1 MAWVTQVPSGFITGE
16 VGSPVVN
23 TGATSAVNNFTD
35 GRQTTGDISAT
46 NDGPGGAFVAD
57 PGEQLTVPTSSGTL
71 TGIYAGPATLSTVN
85 PSLGVPGVTGLSISL
100 NPINGQLF
108 RTSTGT
114 AYLITDN
121 AIDQGRLSA
130 TATIFVV
137 GDGNVSATA
146 PVSGLAAALT
156 AELTAI
162 RNGIPDTLANAVVRA
177 TLLTTI
183 TAVSVAQP
191 AITTTADTALF
202 TLTPGTGQLAVVC
215 FASGTLIETSDGR
228 IAVEELAIGTTILT
242 GNGPCEIRWIGS
254 VTLDAAKLA
263 ANPHLRPIRIRA
275 GALGPE
281 TPSADLVVSPQHRIL
296 VRSKIAQRMFGTN
309 EVLVAAKQL
318 LLLDGIDIAED
329 LDEVEY
335 FHFLFDRH
343 EVVTANGAEAES
355 LFTGPEALKAVGS
368 AAREE
373 ILALFPSL
381 ADHDYAAVPA
391 RALASGRMA
400 RRLAVRHRQNAM
412 TLVN

>member
-1 MAWVTQVPSGFITGE
+1 MAWVTQVPSSFITGT
-16 VGSPVVN
+16 VDTPVLN
-23 TGATSAVNNFTD
+23 QGQTGALNTFTN
-35 GRQTTGDISAT
+35 GRETTGDISAT
-46 NDGPGGAFVAD
+46 NEGSGGAFVAD
-57 PGEQLTVPTSSGTL
+57 PGEQLTIPTTAGTIQG
-71 TGIYAGPATLSTVN
+71 TYVSPVTLSTTSTLV
-85 PSLGVPGVTGLSISL
+85 GVPGITGINLQL
-100 NPINGQLF
+100 NAVNGHLF
-108 RTSTGT
+108 RAENGT
-114 AYLITDN
+114 ANLIT
-121 AIDQGRLSA
+121 AAPIDQGRLGA
-130 TATIFVV
+130 TASVQVAGV
-137 GDGNVSATA
+137 GTVSVNA
-146 PVSGLAAALT
+146 PVSGVVSALT
-156 AELTAI
+156 AELTAQ
-162 RNGIPDTLANAVVRA
+162 RDALPALSPLRLTYTTL
-177 TLLTTI
+177 I
-183 TAVSVAQP
+183 TAISTAQP
-191 AITTTADTALF
+191 LVTSAADAAVF
-202 TLTPGTGQLAVVC
+202 TIAPGTGELAVIC
-215 FASGTLIETSDGR
+215 FAAGTLIWTPFGEL
-228 IAVEELAIGTTILT
+228 AVERLCAGDTVITRS
-242 GNGPCEIRWIGS
+242 GPRPIRWIGF
-254 VTLDAAKLA
+254 VTMDAAKLA

-275 GALGPE
+275 GALGPD

-355 LFTGPEALKAVGS
+355 LFTGPEALKAVGP

-381 ADHDYAAVPA
+381 AEHDYAAVPA